1 MYLLNGWHYLV
12 KLKAWR
18 EFLADRWIKGPPLAA
33 ISIENSRKK
42 KKNCQ
47 KSLRKFEKEKES
59 SHAIIRNPFKE
70 KPSFSFNLKLIYL
83 KIIKTPRLLKILSRD
98 GIISSSIQLI
108 KKVLSLRSKY
118 RKDSVLPARKAGEE
132 SISKRRNAP
141 RTASKRAWSVSER
154 RSRG

>member
-18 EFLADRWIKGPPLAA
+18 EFLAGLKDRRWRPFPLK
-33 ISIENSRKK
+33 IHVKK

-47 KSLRKFEKEKES
+47 KSLQKFEKEKES

-70 KPSFSFNLKLIYL
+70 QPSFSFNLKLIYL